1 MNRRSL
7 LALLT
12 AGLLLL
18 SGCGSSQAPLS
29 GYPTL
34 PPAQAPYDAP
44 VDDLALRYEADIPLY
59 LPSMDGQRL
68 LCQYTAVALQHGV
81 SPVRAVAE
89 ALLRHPGSV
98 DVRPLG
104 GGVSLSLHGDRP
116 VALAGGVC
124 TVNLASTALQLD
136 RQALYTVCLS
146 IAATLC
152 ELPQVQAVNV
162 LVAGQAVA
170 LDIIGCLPLGSVT
183 PRPGEELAVLW
194 DLVDAR
200 RTPLGENPAAV
211 PLTATATLYFPMAET
226 EGFMPETRTL
236 SFPGQHP
243 EQLAAELVNA
253 LSAGA
258 QRLSGAAAMPN
269 LSSLM
274 AHTPT
279 LTELEDGGRLLSLY
293 FVPGLESALHDLGL
307 SSAVMLGAIHRT
319 MTTFIPSVSQVRMYE
334 GSNLI
339 TSLTSDSLGGALL
352 FPDGL
357 MQRQQFDPL
366 LLDQASLSLVDGGH
380 LAMTPR
386 VLPCVQAQH
395 PRLLIG
401 QLLDGVTEAE
411 AARGLSSP
419 LPAGLTSADI
429 LGLALTEDG
438 TLLVN
443 LSDAFAQALTDFN
456 GSEGLACYA
465 LVNTLCESMG
475 VARVRFFFNGQV
487 RETLAGE
494 LYWGGEFLRSPGVA
508 S

>member
-1 MNRRSL
+1 MNKRAL
-7 LALLT
+7 LALLM

-18 SGCGSSQAPLS
+18 SGCGASQAALS

-34 PPAQAPYDAP
+34 PPAQSLYDAP
-44 VDDLALRYEADIPLY
+44 VDDLALRYEADVPLY

-68 LCQYTAVALQHGV
+68 ICQYSSVALQHGV
-81 SPVRAVAE
+81 SPVRAVTE

-98 DVRPLG
+98 DARPLG
-104 GGVSLSLHGDRP
+104 GSVSLSLHGDWP
-116 VALAGGVC
+116 VALSGGVC

-136 RQALYTVCLS
+136 RRELYTVCLG
-146 IAATLC
+146 IASTLC

-170 LDIIGCLPLGSVT
+170 LDIIGCLPLGSVS
-183 PRPGEELAVLW
+183 PRPGEELTVLW
-194 DLVDAR
+194 DLMDAR

-269 LSSLM
+269 LGSLM
-274 AHTPT
+274 AHAPT

-293 FVPGLESALHDLGL
+293 FVPGLESTLSGL
-307 SSAVMLGAIHRT
+307 NLSTAAVLGAIHRT

-334 GSNLI
+334 GSNLM
-339 TSLTSDSLGGALL
+339 TSLTSDTLGTLL

-357 MQRQQFDPL
+357 MQRQQFDAL
-366 LLDQASLSLVDGGH
+366 LLDQASLWLVRDGR
-380 LAMTPR
+380 LAMTSR
-386 VLPCVQAQH
+386 VVPCAQAQH
-395 PRLLIG
+395 PRLLLG
-401 QLLDGVTEAE
+401 QLLRGVTGTEIDQ
-411 AARGLSSP
+411 GLSSP

-438 TLLVN
+438 ALLVN
-443 LSDAFAQALTDFN
+443 LSDAFAQSLTKYD

-487 RETLAGE
+487 RETLAGD
-494 LYWGGEFLRSPGVA
+494 LYWGGEFLRSPAVA
-508 S
+508 R